1 MKQQHTHSSQPTPVL
16 EHDGTADAVK
26 RSSLSDG
33 VSPQRREAFSR
44 GQAEEAAKGHAQTI
58 PGFVADALKRTET
71 AEGFKLDHVLARYRK
86 EQGFSAEIAEDHLR
100 EMIRF
105 LSLSAT
111 ATQHGKYYGMTGAV
125 DELWHTFVIFTRDY
139 AAFCDAVAGRFLH
152 HVPEIDGH
160 MSEDTLDHYLTFL
173 DDYETVYR
181 EPAPAAYWP
190 RPSSIHAEAACKG
203 CSACNGCSGHSCTV
217 H

>member
-1 MKQQHTHSSQPTPVL
+1 MKQQHTHSSPPAPVP
-16 EHDGTADAVK
+16 EKVSSAVAVPQTGQSHDI
-26 RSSLSDG
+26 
-33 VSPQRREAFSR
+33 SPHRREAHER
-44 GQAEEAAKGHAQTI
+44 EQTAEATKGHAQTI
-58 PGFVADALKRTET
+58 PGFVADALKRTD
-71 AEGFKLDHVLARYRK
+71 AAQGFKLDHVLARYRK
-86 EQGFSAEIAEDHLR
+86 EQGFSAEIAQDHLR

-139 AAFCDAVAGRFLH
+139 AAFCETVAGRFLH
-152 HVPEIDGH
+152 HVPEADGQ

-173 DDYETVYR
+173 DDYEAVYQ

-190 RPSSIHAEAACKG
+190 RPSGLHAEAACKG
-203 CSACNGCSGHSCTV
+203 CSACSGCSGHSCTV